1 MRLMEEGDLVE
12 DMTVRSCFDTIEISG
27 WEGAIR
33 GMRNPLNSWAKHD
46 SSYKSEYEYMIG
58 DNDMKLAKTLISSGP
73 EHCKFLRMIHVQVN
87 VDMPRYWWSEAD
99 TYHFGTKNSCST
111 MHRLLNNTNPI
122 TEDMFLVCEEDKDV
136 LAVVIARLEAL
147 RIKYKEI
154 QKNYTGTD
162 KQERLDYL
170 LLRAKRIL
178 PEGFYQMRT
187 WDTSYAELRN
197 IYHQRKHHRLK
208 EEWQD
213 KFCMWIETLPY
224 AKELIIGEDV

>member
-1 MRLMEEGDLVE
+1 MNVKKPFETVE
-12 DMTVRSCFDTIEISG
+12 ITG

-46 SSYKSEYEYMIG
+46 SFYEHETSLRNGVWYHEYVIG

-73 EHCKFLRMIHVQVN
+73 EHCKFLRMIHVQAN

-111 MHRLLNNTNPI
+111 MHKLLNNSNPI
-122 TEDMFLVCEEDKDV
+122 TEDMFLVCNEDKDV
-136 LAVVIARLEAL
+136 LTVVIARLEAL
-147 RIKYKEI
+147 RIEYKEI

-178 PEGFYQMRT
+178 SEGFYQMRT

-197 IYHQRKHHRLK
+197 MYHQRKHHRLK
-208 EEWQD
+208 EEWQNQ
-213 KFCMWIETLPY
+213 FCTWVETLPY

>member
-1 MRLMEEGDLVE
+1 MDDLNARLP
-12 DMTVRSCFDTIEISG
+12 FNTIEVSG
-27 WEGAIR
+27 WEGAFR
-33 GMRNPLNSWAKHD
+33 GMRNPLNSWAKKD
-46 SSYKSEYEYMIG
+46 SSYKSESSWSNGVWYHEYIIG
-58 DNDMKLAKTLISSGP
+58 ENDMKLAKTLISSGP
-73 EHCKFLRMIHVQVN
+73 EHAKFLRMLHVQVN

-111 MHRLLNNTNPI
+111 MHRLLNNANPI

-136 LAVVIARLEAL
+136 LAVVVAKLETL

-154 QKNYTGTD
+154 QKNVFAAD
-162 KQERLDYL
+162 KQKRLDRL

-187 WDTSYAELRN
+187 WDTNYAELRN
-197 IYHQRKHHRLK
+197 MYHQRKHHRLE

-213 KFCMWIETLPY
+213 KFCRWVESLPY
-224 AKELIIGEDV
+224 AKEFIIGEE